1 MKVDVIMP
9 QMGESIQ
16 EGTVVKWLKKPGD
29 KVKRDEPILEISTD
43 KVDAEIPSPAAGVLS
58 EIKINEGK
66 TVEIKT
72 VLGVIETEATATAAA
87 QPPAKAETQA
97 AEAPPKAE
105 AQADGAPSAG
115 SRPSGDGKSGDA
127 KAASPGAKGSKEAKR
142 PAQEESGEEEEETG
156 QKDSADAPRPAPAP
170 SPSAAPLRAVQG
182 SREERLRT
190 RSSPLVRRIARE
202 NNVDVAS
209 LSGSGISGRVTKKD
223 ILAALE
229 SGAAPAGA
237 PAARPAPS
245 IAFKSGERTKVEPL
259 SVMRRKIAEHMV
271 ASKRTSA
278 HVHSYFEVDYTA
290 VDRIR
295 REKKD
300 EFLDRHG
307 VKLTYLPFIL
317 LATVEALKAFPVLN
331 ASVDGDN
338 LIYKKDVNLGVAVAL
353 DWGLIVPVIK
363 NAEERNLAGLAKA
376 TVDLAERARA
386 KKLQPDEVQGGTFT
400 ITNPGVFGSLFG
412 APIINQPQLAILGV
426 GTIEKRLKVMQDD
439 AIAVR
444 TMGYLS
450 IGFDHRIID
459 GAVADQFVSHIK
471 KTLESFDPRLV

>member
-1 MKVDVIMP
+1 MKVEVIMP

-16 EGTVVKWLKKPGD
+16 EGTVVKWLKKPGE

-58 EIKINEGK
+58 EIKIGEGK

-72 VLGVIETEATATAAA
+72 VLGTIDTEAEAGVGAA
-87 QPPAKAETQA
+87 
-97 AEAPPKAE
+97 
-105 AQADGAPSAG
+105 
-115 SRPSGDGKSGDA
+115 
-127 KAASPGAKGSKEAKR
+127 
-142 PAQEESGEEEEETG
+142 
-156 QKDSADAPRPAPAP
+156 AP
-170 SPSAAPLRAVQG
+170 SPAPEPSAAKSAPAAAGAPTLSPEPARPVASAAPKPSARPGTL
-182 SREERLRT
+182 EERIRT
-190 RSSPLVRRIARE
+190 RSSPLVRRMAKE
-202 NNVDVAS
+202 ANVDIAT
-209 LSGSGISGRVTKKD
+209 LQGSGISGRVTKND
-223 ILAALE
+223 FL
-229 SGAAPAGA
+229 SHVQGAGPRATASSPAPASA
-237 PAARPAPS
+237 PA
-245 IAFKSGERTKVEPL
+245 IAFKPGERTKVEPL
-259 SVMRRKIAEHMV
+259 AVMRRKISEHMV

-278 HVHSYFEVDYTA
+278 HVHSFFEVDYTA

-295 REKKD
+295 REKK
-300 EFLDRHG
+300 EAFLERHG

-317 LATVEALKAFPVLN
+317 QATVEALKAFPVMN

-338 LIYKKDVNLGVAVAL
+338 LIYKKDINLGVAVAL

-376 TVDLAERARA
+376 TVDLAERARV
-386 KKLQPDEVQGGTFT
+386 KKLLPEEVQGGTFT

-412 APIINQPQLAILGV
+412 TPIINQPQLAILGV
-426 GTIEKRLKVMQDD
+426 GTIEKRLKVLDE
-439 AIAVR
+439 AIAIR

-459 GAVADQFVSHIK
+459 GAVADQFMSLVK

>member
-87 QPPAKAETQA
+87 QPPPKAETQA

-105 AQADGAPSAG
+105 AQADGAPSAK
-115 SRPSGDGKSGDA
+115 SRPSGDGKAGDGKEA
-127 KAASPGAKGSKEAKR
+127 PAAKGRKEEKR
-142 PAQEESGEEEEETG
+142 AAEEEPEEEEEETSRKG
-156 QKDSADAPRPAPAP
+156 PAESPRPA
-170 SPSAAPLRAVQG
+170 PSAAPLRAVQG

-202 NNVDVAS
+202 HNVDFAS

-295 REKKD
+295 KEKKD

-331 ASVDGDN
+331 ASMDGDN

>member
-1 MKVDVIMP
+1 MKVEVIMP

-16 EGTVVKWLKKPGD
+16 EGTVVKWLKKPGE

-58 EIKINEGK
+58 EIKIGEGK

-72 VLGVIETEATATAAA
+72 VLGTIDTEAEAGVGAAA
-87 QPPAKAETQA
+87 PSPAPEPSA
-97 AEAPPKAE
+97 AKNAPA
-105 AQADGAPSAG
+105 AAGAPTRSPEPA
-115 SRPSGDGKSGDA
+115 RP
-127 KAASPGAKGSKEAKR
+127 AASAAPKPSPVPE
-142 PAQEESGEEEEETG
+142 P
-156 QKDSADAPRPAPAP
+156 PRPAPGT
-170 SPSAAPLRAVQG
+170 L
-182 SREERLRT
+182 EERIRT
-190 RSSPLVRRIARE
+190 RSSPLVRRMAKE
-202 NNVDVAS
+202 ANVDIAT
-209 LSGSGISGRVTKKD
+209 LQGSGISGRVTKND
-223 ILAALE
+223 FL
-229 SGAAPAGA
+229 SHVQGAGPRATASSPAPASA
-237 PAARPAPS
+237 PA
-245 IAFKSGERTKVEPL
+245 IAFKPGERTKVEPL
-259 SVMRRKIAEHMV
+259 AVMRRKISEHMV

-278 HVHSYFEVDYTA
+278 HVHSFFEVDYTA

-295 REKKD
+295 REKK
-300 EFLDRHG
+300 EAFLERHG

-317 LATVEALKAFPVLN
+317 QATVEALKAFPVMN

-338 LIYKKDVNLGVAVAL
+338 LIYKKDINLGVAVAL

-376 TVDLAERARA
+376 TVDLAERARV
-386 KKLQPDEVQGGTFT
+386 KKLLPEEVQGGTFT

-412 APIINQPQLAILGV
+412 TPIINQPQLAILGV
-426 GTIEKRLKVMQDD
+426 GTIEKRLKVLDE
-439 AIAVR
+439 AIAIR

-459 GAVADQFVSHIK
+459 GAVADQFMSLVK